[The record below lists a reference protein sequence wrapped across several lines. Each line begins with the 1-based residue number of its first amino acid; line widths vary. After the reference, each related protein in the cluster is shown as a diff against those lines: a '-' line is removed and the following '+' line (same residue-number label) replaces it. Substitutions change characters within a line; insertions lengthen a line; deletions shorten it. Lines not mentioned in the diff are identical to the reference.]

1 MTTFTTRDA
10 LDQESN
16 EGQYFR
22 PIPIRFKKVFTN
34 NIKYYM
40 INPDWTTEQFYEF
53 IKPYVMI
60 DFELAPFDI
69 VEAGLPMSE
78 HAAPIRI
85 TNNIKIREMFNEFE
99 NLTFYIRGQTN
110 LLIN

>member
-53 IKPYVMI
+53 IKPYVTI
-60 DFELAPFDI
+60 DFELVPFDI

-78 HAAPIRI
+78 HAVPIRI
-85 TNNIKIREMFNEFE
+85 SSNIKIREMFENFE
-99 NLTFYIRGQTN
+99 NLTFYIRGRLVTRG
-110 LLIN
+110 

>member
-1 MTTFTTRDA
+1 MTSFTTRDA

-40 INPDWTTEQFYEF
+40 INPDWTTQQFYEF
-53 IKPYVMI
+53 IKPYVTI
-60 DFELAPFDI
+60 DFELVPFDI

-85 TNNIKIREMFNEFE
+85 TSNIKIREMFANLD
-99 NLTFYIRGQTN
+99 NLTFYIRQRVN
-110 LLIN
+110 E

>member
-22 PIPIRFKKVFTN
+22 PISVRFKKVFTN
-34 NIKYYM
+34 NIKYYT
-40 INPDWTTEQFYEF
+40 INPDWTIEQFHEF
-53 IKPYVMI
+53 IKPYVAI

-78 HAAPIRI
+78 HAQAIRI
-85 TNNIKIREMFNEFE
+85 TNNIKVREMFTNLDQ
-99 NLTFYIRGQTN
+99 LTFYIRGRVDQ
-110 LLIN
+110 